1 MSFSPG
7 KYALFARNAAVL
19 VIAALTLS
27 TCKKE
32 NLCDCFKGTGKDVT
46 EERDI
51 RGFNKL
57 FVENKV
63 DVHLTQGAEFKVSV
77 VAGKHVIKL
86 IKTELKDGVLKISDH
101 NTCDFTRSYK
111 RKVTVYVTMP
121 YLRDL
126 NNDGVGEIYM
136 DNQFTCD
143 TLHYYMSNSGDL
155 HLNVNANQLYGAMH
169 GNGDVY
175 LTGTVNQNVMFA
187 GGQGYFYAFDAVSH
201 NVVLTLKTSGRMEVN
216 VNNDMKI
223 DMNER
228 STGDVYY
235 KGHPVKIFG
244 AILGKGKVEDKN

>member
-1 MSFSPG
+1 MLFIS
-7 KYALFARNAAVL
+7 KYFLFVRNVTALVL
-19 VIAALTLS
+19 VVVTLS

-32 NLCDCFKGTGKDVT
+32 NLCDCFKGTGKETT
-46 EERDI
+46 EERDLN
-51 RGFNKL
+51 GFNKIYM
-57 FVENKV
+57 ESKV
-63 DVHLTQGAEFKVSV
+63 DVHLSQGSEFKVRV
-77 VAGKHVIKL
+77 EAGKHVIKL
-86 IKTELKDGVLKISDH
+86 IKTEVKDGTLHISDH

-126 NNDGVGEIYM
+126 NNDGVGDLYM

-143 TLHYYMSNSGDL
+143 TLHYYMSNSGNL
-155 HLNVNANQLYGAMH
+155 HLNLNANQLYGAMH

-223 DMNER
+223 EMAER

-235 KGHPVKIFG
+235 KGYPAKIFG
-244 AILGKGKVEDKN
+244 TILGKGEVVDKN